1 MSSTMRGSLAAYAHS
16 LLRIVSGFLFTFH
29 GAQKIFGMFGGI
41 GGHGATA
48 PFLTLRWVA
57 GILELVGGPLVVLG
71 FLTRFTAFILA
82 GEMAVA
88 YFTVHIL
95 HGFWPIEN
103 DGEPPVLFC
112 FIFLYL
118 AASGAGLFSL
128 DDVLWGKPGGSSSS

>member
-1 MSSTMRGSLAAYAHS
+1 MSSTTRGSLAAYAHS

-29 GAQKIFGMFGGI
+29 GAQKMFGMFGGM
-41 GGHGATA
+41 GGHDATA

-57 GILELVGGPLVVLG
+57 ALLELVGGPLIVLG
-71 FLTRFTAFILA
+71 FFTRCTAFVLS

-95 HGFWPIEN
+95 RGFWPIEN
-103 DGEPPVLFC
+103 GGEPPVLFC
-112 FIFLYL
+112 FIFLYF

-128 DDVLWGKPGGSSSS
+128 DDVLWGKSGGNSSS